1 MRNFSSTLW
10 AGTAVVLALAAAPSA
25 AQTTAQTGPAPV
37 GDSTAAPAQA
47 DAAAASDDSIVVT
60 GIRKSLESAKNL
72 KKKSNQI
79 VDAIVAEDIGKLPDI
94 AVSDT
99 AARIPGVQVERGGGE
114 AGRVLVR
121 GLPDFT
127 TTYNGRE
134 IFTAE
139 TRQVALQDFPA
150 GAIAAVE
157 VYKSSA
163 ADLVE
168 AGLAGL
174 INVRSRRPF
183 DFKGREIAGSVWG
196 VYPLVSRDLTPVVL
210 VSKGV
215 YAMAVHPSMPVNTV
229 GELAAL
235 AKANPDKYNAA
246 MIGAGAPPHLAL
258 TQFTSMTG
266 SKIVGINYKG
276 AGPAMAATVAGETQ
290 LLFSS
295 YATMQPMV
303 EAGRLRV
310 IAVTSAKRT
319 AAAPQVPTA
328 TESGLPGFVFDEWYA
343 IFAPAKTPRVAI
355 EPAAGTPEA
364 LGECV
369 RTEMARFSKLIT
381 ENNIKV
387 E

>member
-1 MRNFSSTLW
+1 MRRHIVLASIAACASALLPTLSTAQDYPNKPIKLIVPWSPGGGTDVLARIIAAKLSENLKQQVVVENKAGASSLIGMT
-10 AGTAVVLALAAAPSA
+10 ALAAA
-25 AQTTAQTGPAPV
+25 APD
-37 GDSTAAPAQA
+37 GYTFALATSNL
-47 DAAAASDDSIVVT
+47 ASNPY
-60 GIRKSLESAKNL
+60 LYAKH
-72 KKKSNQI
+72 
-79 VDAIVAEDIGKLPDI
+79 
-94 AVSDT
+94 
-99 AARIPGVQVERGGGE
+99 
-114 AGRVLVR
+114 
-121 GLPDFT
+121 
-127 TTYNGRE
+127 
-134 IFTAE
+134 
-139 TRQVALQDFPA
+139 
-150 GAIAAVE
+150 
-157 VYKSSA
+157 
-163 ADLVE
+163 
-168 AGLAGL
+168 
-174 INVRSRRPF
+174 PF
-183 DFKGREIAGSVWG
+183 D
-196 VYPLVSRDLTPVVL
+196 VSRDLTPVVL

-355 EPAAGTPEA
+355 DRINQEVRKVLEMPDIRERMKGLASEPAAGTPEA
-364 LGECV
+364 LGEFV
-369 RTEMARFSKLIT
+369 RPEMARFSKLIT

>member
-1 MRNFSSTLW
+1 MRRHIVLASIAVCASALLPTLSTAQDYPNKPIKLIVPWSPGGGTDVLARIIAAKLSENLKQQVVVENKAGASSLIGMT
-10 AGTAVVLALAAAPSA
+10 ALAAA
-25 AQTTAQTGPAPV
+25 APD
-37 GDSTAAPAQA
+37 GYTFALATSNL
-47 DAAAASDDSIVVT
+47 ASNPY
-60 GIRKSLESAKNL
+60 LYAKH
-72 KKKSNQI
+72 
-79 VDAIVAEDIGKLPDI
+79 
-94 AVSDT
+94 
-99 AARIPGVQVERGGGE
+99 
-114 AGRVLVR
+114 
-121 GLPDFT
+121 
-127 TTYNGRE
+127 
-134 IFTAE
+134 
-139 TRQVALQDFPA
+139 
-150 GAIAAVE
+150 
-157 VYKSSA
+157 
-163 ADLVE
+163 
-168 AGLAGL
+168 
-174 INVRSRRPF
+174 PF
-183 DFKGREIAGSVWG
+183 D
-196 VYPLVSRDLTPVVL
+196 VSRDLTPVVL

-355 EPAAGTPEA
+355 DRINQEVRKVLEMPDIRERMRGLASEPAAGTPEA
-364 LGECV
+364 LGEFV